1 MDSRSVI
8 VFLSGKFSEMGEGS
22 EKGQFGFGCGH
33 KIMMEVGAYRQGFI
47 SKKPNQIFHYDETGC
62 IKLL

>member
-8 VFLSGKFSEMGEGS
+8 VFLSGKFSEMGEGG

-33 KIMMEVGAYRQGFI
+33 KIMMEVGAYR
-47 SKKPNQIFHYDETGC
+47 D
-62 IKLL
+62 L